1 MPGERLSRALKSQDP
16 AGFASRIG
24 RPTFIELN
32 SPFNEE
38 ELLAVIDETY
48 RQLLN
53 RIPLAEERL
62 DTAES
67 QLRNE
72 DITLAQF
79 IEAVALSDIFQ
90 DRLSRLAPLRAASSA
105 SLALLGRAAT
115 PAEISA
121 FLKDRAEQGQP
132 QAIRNLMAL
141 RNDADANRLLQ
152 IELTSAEGKMP
163 FSIIRRETS
172 DSIPAPIALTTGP
185 QLDPLILQERST
197 SATTSWSPTFTGA
210 IAPFQSASSANT
222 ANPNDRL
229 KRALLSQDAAGFSRR
244 SGITPTLVLNAPFSE
259 EELRVSIEATY
270 RQLLNRIPLDNERLV
285 SAEAKLKNQDIDL
298 AGFVA
303 SVAMSDLFQSRLSSM
318 APLRAASA
326 AGLAL
331 LGRAASSAEVA
342 KFLRDRAD
350 AGQLEAVRNLL
361 DLRAISSSDEVP
373 RIEGMQTTPGQFQD
387 TVTRTASLYRGNAGL
402 NPPTDQAI

>member
-24 RPTFIELN
+24 RPSFIELK
-32 SPFNEE
+32 SPFSEE

-53 RIPLAEERL
+53 RIPLTEERL
-62 DTAES
+62 ETAES

-141 RNDADANRLLQ
+141 RNAADENRLLQ
-152 IELTSAEGKMP
+152 IELTSAEGNMP
-163 FSIIRRETS
+163 FSSIRRETS

-185 QLDPLILQERST
+185 QLDPWIQDRST
-197 SATTSWSPTFTGA
+197 PATTSGTPILKGA
-210 IAPFQSASSANT
+210 IAPFQTASAANT

-229 KRALLSQDAAGFSRR
+229 KRALQSQDASGFSRR
-244 SGITPTLVLNAPFSE
+244 SGITPSLGLTAPFSE
-259 EELRVSIEATY
+259 EDLRVAIEATY

-331 LGRAASSAEVA
+331 LGRAASSVEVA
-342 KFLRDRAD
+342 NFLRDRAD
-350 AGQLEAVRNLL
+350 AGQLEAVRKLL
-361 DLRAISSSDEVP
+361 DLRAIACSDEVP